1 MRQSRKKWERRREV
15 HRNKLA
21 AVIFVIMMI
30 AFCVV
35 NLATGDREFSATE
48 NRALEQRPE
57 LTISGIESGRWME
70 QYESYVS
77 DQFAGRDFWVML
89 KSRVDLLAG
98 KRKANGVFKGKD
110 HYLLEDI
117 AKPDEDQ
124 MKENLSAMKMFQKQ
138 YKDIPMYMMLV
149 PNAANIESDKLPGYA
164 VTENQEKQFKAIH
177 STLGSVYTWVD
188 VSDILKKHRSEEI
201 YYHTDHH
208 WTTLGAYYGYQALS
222 KSMKLDTSKTF
233 DMKPYAVTNA
243 FNGTLASTSGYE
255 TGYDEPIYIYAP
267 DNLKNATEA
276 VVNNVNEKKKTAT
289 LYDTSKLKGKDKY
302 ALFLGGNYPILD
314 IKTTADSTD
323 RLLIIKD
330 SYANSLIPFLIPYYR
345 EIVVVDPR
353 YYYDDIEKVMKKD
366 NITSVLFL
374 YNGNTFVKDNSIS
387 LGCYRMIR
395 LNKYLSEA
403 GVCSRREADRLI
415 EAGVVTVDGKN
426 AVPGMK
432 VEDGQEVCV
441 GKKRIKSKTKKTV
454 LAVYKPA
461 GIVCTEDKREKKNI
475 IRFLNYPLRVTYAG
489 RLDKDSEGLLIMTND
504 GDLINGMMR
513 ARFSHEKEYKVT
525 VNKEITPEF
534 IEKMSRGV
542 HIRDREKNLDAVTR
556 PCKVR
561 KNGKYTFSIILK
573 QGLNRQIRRMCEALG
588 YKVTTLKRIRIMNV
602 ELGNL
607 KPGEVR
613 GLTEQELKE
622 LYGTVKEREN
632 ERTGQPSE

>member
-1 MRQSRKKWERRREV
+1 
-15 HRNKLA
+15 
-21 AVIFVIMMI
+21 
-30 AFCVV
+30 
-35 NLATGDREFSATE
+35 
-48 NRALEQRPE
+48 
-57 LTISGIESGRWME
+57 
-70 QYESYVS
+70 
-77 DQFAGRDFWVML
+77 
-89 KSRVDLLAG
+89 
-98 KRKANGVFKGKD
+98 
-110 HYLLEDI
+110 
-117 AKPDEDQ
+117 
-124 MKENLSAMKMFQKQ
+124 
-138 YKDIPMYMMLV
+138 
-149 PNAANIESDKLPGYA
+149 
-164 VTENQEKQFKAIH
+164 
-177 STLGSVYTWVD
+177 
-188 VSDILKKHRSEEI
+188 
-201 YYHTDHH
+201 
-208 WTTLGAYYGYQALS
+208 
-222 KSMKLDTSKTF
+222 
-233 DMKPYAVTNA
+233 
-243 FNGTLASTSGYE
+243 
-255 TGYDEPIYIYAP
+255 
-267 DNLKNATEA
+267 
-276 VVNNVNEKKKTAT
+276 
-289 LYDTSKLKGKDKY
+289 
-302 ALFLGGNYPILD
+302 
-314 IKTTADSTD
+314 
-323 RLLIIKD
+323 
-330 SYANSLIPFLIPYYR
+330 
-345 EIVVVDPR
+345 
-353 YYYDDIEKVMKKD
+353 
-366 NITSVLFL
+366 
-374 YNGNTFVKDNSIS
+374 
-387 LGCYRMIR
+387 MIR

-415 EAGVVTVDGKN
+415 ESGVVTVDGKN

-441 GKKRIKSKTKKTV
+441 GKKRIKSKTKKIV

-561 KNGKYTFSIILK
+561 KNGKYTFSIILT

-613 GLTEQELKE
+613 ELTERELKE